1 MGNIGMLY
9 NLAYGFYIF
18 VSYTPTILQLC
29 FFFWYV
35 QLFCLH
41 LPRLI
46 ITHMKKT
53 LLLLFA
59 VSTALFVACHKN
71 SPEQP
76 QKQVYDGLRPFP
88 IRAAQGTRAYIYGD
102 MLTGKQVV
110 QQTWAMRGTAPDG
123 TKVGDKSFTAE
134 MRDTVNPAL
143 KLLMKDVVYT
153 TTQDDTPL
161 LEGFFLTLRDVVFV
175 RNLHIEKGDTTF
187 CGYEKDYSG
196 SIQRVSKKDTVAYVP
211 NAQLEKAEPL
221 VRAAFAKGDYEQC
234 YKILQTAYTFIP
246 ITGAQWR
253 KLKAEK
259 KN

>member
-1 MGNIGMLY
+1 MEGMY
-9 NLAYGFYIF
+9 
-18 VSYTPTILQLC
+18 
-29 FFFWYV
+29 
-35 QLFCLH
+35 
-41 LPRLI
+41 
-46 ITHMKKT
+46 
-53 LLLLFA
+53 
-59 VSTALFVACHKN
+59 
-71 SPEQP
+71 
-76 QKQVYDGLRPFP
+76 
-88 IRAAQGTRAYIYGD
+88 
-102 MLTGKQVV
+102 
-110 QQTWAMRGTAPDG
+110 PDG
-123 TKVGDKSFTAE
+123 REFGDKGFTAE

-161 LEGFFLTLRDVVFV
+161 LEGFFLTLRDVVFCRDLYV
-175 RNLHIEKGDTTF
+175 AKGDTAF

-196 SIQRVSKKDTVAYVP
+196 PLVNPTLMDTIAYVP

-234 YKILQTAYTFIP
+234 YKILEKAYTFIP

>member
-1 MGNIGMLY
+1 MLY

-29 FFFWYV
+29 IFPWCV

-76 QKQVYDGLRPFP
+76 QKQVYDGLRPVP

-110 QQTWAMRGTAPDG
+110 QQTWSMEGTRPDG
-123 TKVGDKSFTAE
+123 SNTGKAFTAE

-153 TTQDDTPL
+153 TTQDNTPR
-161 LEGFFLTLRDVVFV
+161 LEGVFLSLRDVVFC
-175 RNLHIEKGDTTF
+175 RNIHIENDDTTF

-196 SIQRVSKKDTVAYVP
+196 SILRVTTQDTIAYVP
-211 NAQLEKAEPL
+211 NAELEKAEPL
-221 VRAAFAKGDYEQC
+221 VRAAFAKGDYEAC
-234 YKILQTAYTFIP
+234 YKILEKAYTFIP

>member
-18 VSYTPTILQLC
+18 KSYTPTILQLC
-29 FFFWYV
+29 IFFWYV

-110 QQTWAMRGTAPDG
+110 QQTWSMRGTAPDG
-123 TKVGDKSFTAE
+123 TPVGDKGFTAE
-134 MRDTVNPAL
+134 MRDTINPAL
-143 KLLMKDVVYT
+143 KLLTKDVVYT
-153 TTQDDTPL
+153 TFEDEKPL
-161 LEGFFLTLRDVVFV
+161 LEGFFLTLRDVVFCRDLYV
-175 RNLHIEKGDTTF
+175 VNGDTIF

-196 SIQRVSKKDTVAYVP
+196 PLVNPTQMDTIAYVP

-221 VRAAFAKGDYEQC
+221 VRAAFAKGDYEAC
-234 YKILQTAYTFIP
+234 YKILEKAYTFIP

>member
-29 FFFWYV
+29 IFPWYV

-110 QQTWAMRGTAPDG
+110 QQTWAMRGTTPDG

-161 LEGFFLTLRDVVFV
+161 LEGFFLTLRDVVFI

-196 SIQRVSKKDTVAYVP
+196 SIQRVSEQDTVAYVP

-221 VRAAFAKGDYEQC
+221 VRAAFAKGDYEAC
-234 YKILQTAYTFIP
+234 YKILEKAYTFIP

>member
-1 MGNIGMLY
+1 M
-9 NLAYGFYIF
+9 
-18 VSYTPTILQLC
+18 
-29 FFFWYV
+29 
-35 QLFCLH
+35 
-41 LPRLI
+41 R
-46 ITHMKKT
+46 KT
-53 LLLLFA
+53 LLLLLA
-59 VSTALFVACHKN
+59 ALPALFVACHKD

-76 QKQVYDGLRPFP
+76 QKQVYDGLRPVP
-88 IRAAQGTRAYIYGD
+88 IRAAEGTRAYIYGN

-123 TKVGDKSFTAE
+123 TAVGDKGFTAE

-143 KLLMKDVVYT
+143 KLLMKDVVYKT
-153 TTQDDTPL
+153 LDDDTPL
-161 LEGFFLTLRDVVFV
+161 LEGFFLTLRDVVFI

-196 SIQRVSKKDTVAYVP
+196 SMLYVHEQDTVAYVP

-234 YKILQTAYTFIP
+234 YKMLEKAYTFIP